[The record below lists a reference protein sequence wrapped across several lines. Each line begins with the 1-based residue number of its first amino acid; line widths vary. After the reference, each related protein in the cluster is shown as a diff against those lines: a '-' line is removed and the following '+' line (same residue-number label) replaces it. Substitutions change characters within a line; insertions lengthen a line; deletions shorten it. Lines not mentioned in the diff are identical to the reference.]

1 MPGPGD
7 AVAVIVPNYNKERVL
22 RACLDSVRAQT
33 HRPVEVIVIDDAS
46 TDRSPQIAREF
57 CEERD
62 GVRCSLVELPG
73 NGGAAAAR
81 NAGVAASEAP
91 LLFFVDS
98 DTVLAPDAI
107 ENALRALRDHPGY
120 GMVQGIYDPEPLYDD
135 GPVERYRVA
144 VEHFMRRQA
153 TAPLF
158 SCSLIPREIYLEAGG
173 LDEEIPYG
181 EDTEFGSRLTAR
193 HPLLVT
199 PTVVCQADDVDR
211 LLPLLKITFLR
222 ATVTVELARRAWRR
236 RHGGPDQT
244 WRAMMSPSRMS
255 YFDQLA
261 KLSTALLLVSLLAV
275 PSALLLPGLP
285 VPPPVLL
292 VAPPLFATAALVCSH
307 EFLRFAYRLRGARFA
322 GFAAGMHLLFHSAFV
337 LGTGAGLVWGV
348 GRARSRWRRVAWR
361 LLGVGFVAALVM
373 AVGWVLVRQ
382 DWTVVATALERQDRG
397 RLGLLLGGA
406 LLAAAAGMLPAVVAW
421 RAVLVDLGPPVRTA
435 HVVRIFFIF
444 FLARYLPRGLGLVGT
459 VAVARTGGV
468 TLGRLVNAMILNL
481 VVVAM
486 TAFTVGTV
494 AGLDRFGSQG
504 WWLVL
509 APALTVVLLVRP
521 QLVNQGARRLMRLF
535 RRAEP
540 TGSVSAR
547 GIRTAVAAQ
556 TVSWLVSGL
565 HLWLLAIMMG
575 APVAGSLALCVGAYS
590 LAVVVGMLAIVV
602 PDGIG
607 VRESILTGALVVVL
621 PLPSALAVTLASR
634 LVTTVAD
641 AVVGGPALL
650 ATEIAHRRAGRS
662 NDAEPPPVRPR
673 QPSPPV
679 RVAAD
684 DDQVTT

>member
-1 MPGPGD
+1 M
-7 AVAVIVPNYNKERVL
+7 
-22 RACLDSVRAQT
+22 
-33 HRPVEVIVIDDAS
+33 
-46 TDRSPQIAREF
+46 
-57 CEERD
+57 
-62 GVRCSLVELPG
+62 RCALVELPG
-73 NGGAAAAR
+73 NRGAAAAR

-107 ENALRALRDHPGY
+107 QNALQALRDHPGY

-144 VEHFMRRQA
+144 VEHFMRRRA

-158 SCSLIPREIYLEAGG
+158 SCSLIPREVYLEAGG

-181 EDTEFGSRLTAR
+181 EDTEFGSRLTVR

-199 PTVVCQADDVDR
+199 PAVVCQADDVDR
-211 LLPLLKITFLR
+211 LLPLLRITFLR

-255 YFDQLA
+255 YLDQLA

-275 PSALLLPGLP
+275 PLGLVVPGLLAPPLLLA
-285 VPPPVLL
+285 PPVL
-292 VAPPLFATAALVCSH
+292 ATAALVASH

-322 GFAAGMHLLFHSAFV
+322 VFAAGMHLLFHSAFV
-337 LGTGAGLVWGV
+337 LGAGVGLVRGV
-348 GRARSRWRRVAWR
+348 GRRRSRWRRVVWR
-361 LLGVGFVAALVM
+361 LLGVGFVVALVG
-373 AVGWVLVRQ
+373 AVGSVLVRQ
-382 DWTVVATALERQDRG
+382 DWTVVATTLDQQDRG

-406 LLAAAAGMLPAVVAW
+406 LLAATVGMLPAVVAW
-421 RAVLVDLGPPVRTA
+421 RAVLLDLGPPVRNA

-459 VAVARTGGV
+459 VAAARTGGV
-468 TLGRLVNAMILNL
+468 TVGRLVNAMILNM

-486 TAFTVGTV
+486 TGFTVGTA
-494 AGLDRFGSQG
+494 AGLDLFGSQA

-509 APALTVVLLVRP
+509 APVLTVVLLIRP
-521 QLVNQGARRLMRLF
+521 RLVNQGARLLMRLF
-535 RRAEP
+535 RRGDPA
-540 TGSVSAR
+540 GSVSAR
-547 GIRTAVAAQ
+547 GIRSAVAAQ
-556 TVSWLVSGL
+556 TGSWLVSGL

-575 APVAGSLALCVGAYS
+575 APPAESLALCVGAYS

-641 AVVGGPALL
+641 AVVGAPAL
-650 ATEIAHRRAGRS
+650 AAAEIAHRRERRS
-662 NDAEPPPVRPR
+662 SDAALMDQPARAARPA
-673 QPSPPV
+673 P
-679 RVAAD
+679 D
-684 DDQVTT
+684 DHQVTT